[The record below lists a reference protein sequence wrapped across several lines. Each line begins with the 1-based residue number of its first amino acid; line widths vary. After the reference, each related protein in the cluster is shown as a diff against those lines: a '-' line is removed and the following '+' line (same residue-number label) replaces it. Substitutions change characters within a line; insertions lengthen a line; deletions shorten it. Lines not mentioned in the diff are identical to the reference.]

1 MAELKNNK
9 TTLKKTLNITFYV
22 VLTIVFIYAI
32 FGLFSNKKLNSVSF
46 FGVTSMS
53 VLTPSMSG
61 TFEKGDLIFVN
72 TDINPRDLIE
82 GDIITFLDTLDINGE
97 PVSAYN
103 THRIDYI
110 DKSGSVWLFYTKG
123 DANEEADFGYVLESE
138 VYGEYTGK
146 SISGFGSFVEGF
158 TGFLKSSLG
167 FFLFIVVPCLAL
179 LVYEVI
185 KFMKVYAEYNV
196 QKSKEDRVKM
206 QEEALAAARAQLEAE
221 AQLKAEKDNKDQQ
234 D

>member
-1 MAELKNNK
+1 MAKLMNNK

-22 VLTIVFIYAI
+22 VLTIVFIYAV

-61 TFEKGDLIFVN
+61 TFEKGDLIFVDTN
-72 TDINPRDLIE
+72 INPRDLIE
-82 GDIITFLDTLDINGE
+82 GDIITFLDTLDIDGE
-97 PVSAYN
+97 PTSAYN
-103 THRIDYI
+103 THRIDSI
-110 DKSGSVWLFYTKG
+110 DKSGDVWLFYTKG
-123 DANEEADFGYVLESE
+123 DANDGVDFGYVLETE
-138 VYGEYTGK
+138 IYGEYTGR
-146 SISGFGSFVEGF
+146 SLSGFGDFVNSF

-196 QKSKEDRVKM
+196 QKSKEDRVKL

-221 AQLKAEKDNKDQQ
+221 AQLKAEKETKDQQ
-234 D
+234 E